1 MTHSHMVQLFLLAID
16 KFTNVLVILPT
27 KITNLNYKLFLM
39 IGPFQFILI
48 LFVFLPTLIA
58 LIDIL
63 KNEFSGNN
71 KMIWVLVVL
80 FGNFLGAVLY
90 FIIGRKQKLK
100 N

>member
-1 MTHSHMVQLFLLAID
+1 MVQLFLLAID